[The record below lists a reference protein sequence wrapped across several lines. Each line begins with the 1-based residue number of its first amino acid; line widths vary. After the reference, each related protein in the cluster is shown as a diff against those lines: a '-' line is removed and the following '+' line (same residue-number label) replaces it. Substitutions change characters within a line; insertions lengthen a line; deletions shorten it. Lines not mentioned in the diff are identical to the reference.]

1 MCSYSRRHLHRPAH
15 RNWWIW
21 HRHVPFWR
29 FADLAAAARGFAKVV
44 STERLSFEEVK
55 ARAGVIEKE
64 AHAKDISNIGPANL
78 AWRLGR
84 SDSTWGSPSED
95 TAGTATP
102 SLHSGASQATSNL
115 AWSRGSHGVVREV
128 PLQAASSLGDFQ
140 ELKAQHPANAAQNL
154 GQLQAISEPSTA
166 ATGAEATCR
175 TGGPKLQE
183 LAAAAWN
190 LGATKCRGDPSPSA
204 TADAGLRA
212 EEPRKAQEASNLL
225 RDPGTAQAVQTP
237 VSNVL
242 MEAACLTTELSAQ
255 GLANAAQSTG
265 TPASEHDPATRVAG
279 ARAVEEISELSLQG
293 LSNSARTP
301 GTAAAFDMRLPEA
314 AATRFRSLPA
324 RDWDPGARERH
335 DQLLG
340 LVSAL
345 ALSTQGAE
353 ELPPLVEVA
362 TRTEELLSRRAQEM
376 DAKDSPATS
385 PDLDD
390 FRPRAGERPGNRP
403 CILLEGR
410 EACVLWKPPGW
421 TVSVGS
427 FDEDE
432 EERAWRSGGKAGKLL
447 QAWVMDNLGPHWPIA
462 RDEKAEFGLVHR
474 LDRDT
479 SGPILCAK
487 TYRGFHGLQLCLVR
501 FQLRKDY
508 VCLCE
513 GFLSAPRLLDAKLRV
528 EGSGRSLRSVVAPR
542 GRGQRAVLEILQASH
557 FLTEN
562 SEAVSLVRIRLR
574 TGRMHQIRA
583 QLSSLGH
590 PLLGDV
596 LYGTPRAWLP
606 RIFLHAASV
615 GISVHGLHGEPF
627 QVDCVLPPDLQ
638 QALVRCVPLDSWSCQ
653 SRKGRKPS
661 SQEAFLPEAYRPVL
675 QDRAERSRIFEVRY
689 LMANR
694 DSFLATGRMR
704 RPEELNLH
712 ACFLPGLC
720 LHSVRDCRPQTE
732 MCLADPTCAMTLVR
746 GCLLVLIG
754 ASVEQ
759 LRQYCAR
766 DGIPSCTQIT
776 HLYQQVAK
784 GMATMLVLTLTV
796 CIHDPVEPHGTL
808 SLAMLWNEA
817 S

>member
-1 MCSYSRRHLHRPAH
+1 MCSYSRRHLHRPTR

-29 FADLAAAARGFAKVV
+29 FADLAAAARGFAKMV
-44 STERLSFEEVK
+44 STERLSFAEVK

-84 SDSTWGSPSED
+84 SDNTWGSPSED

-102 SLHSGASQATSNL
+102 SLHSGAPQATSNL

-128 PLQAASSLGDFQ
+128 PPQAASSLGDFQ
-140 ELKAQHPANAAQNL
+140 ELKAQHPANAAQGL
-154 GQLQAISEPSTA
+154 GQLQARREPSTA
-166 ATGAEATCR
+166 ALGAEAKGR

-212 EEPRKAQEASNLL
+212 DKPWKAQEASNML
-225 RDPGTAQAVQTP
+225 RDPGTAQAVQTA
-237 VSNVL
+237 VSNAL

-255 GLANAAQSTG
+255 GISNAAQSTG

-279 ARAVEEISELSLQG
+279 ARGVEEISELSLQG
-293 LSNSARTP
+293 LSNTARTP
-301 GTAAAFDMRLPEA
+301 GTAAAFDLRLPEA
-314 AATRFRSLPA
+314 AATRFRSLPVH
-324 RDWDPGARERH
+324 DWAPGARERH

-345 ALSTQGAE
+345 ALSTGGAE
-353 ELPPLVEVA
+353 LPLLLDVA
-362 TRTEELLSRRAQEM
+362 TRAEELLSRRAQEM
-376 DAKDSPATS
+376 DAKDSRGIS
-385 PDLDD
+385 PDLDE
-390 FRPRAGERPGNRP
+390 FRPRAGERPSNRP

-432 EERAWRSGGKAGKLL
+432 EEKAWRSGAPGQPL
-447 QAWVMDNLGPHWPIA
+447 QAWVLENLGPHWPIA

-513 GFLSAPRLLDAKLRV
+513 GFLSAPRLLDAKLRI
-528 EGSGRSLRSVVAPR
+528 EGSGKSLRSVVAPK

-583 QLSSLGH
+583 QLSGLGH

-606 RIFLHAASV
+606 RIFLHATSV

-638 QALVRCVPLDSWSCQ
+638 QALVRCAPLDSS
-653 SRKGRKPS
+653 SRACRES
-661 SQEAFLPEAYRPVL
+661 WL
-675 QDRAERSRIFEVRY
+675 SRENGQR
-689 LMANR
+689 
-694 DSFLATGRMR
+694 
-704 RPEELNLH
+704 
-712 ACFLPGLC
+712 
-720 LHSVRDCRPQTE
+720 
-732 MCLADPTCAMTLVR
+732 
-746 GCLLVLIG
+746 
-754 ASVEQ
+754 
-759 LRQYCAR
+759 
-766 DGIPSCTQIT
+766 
-776 HLYQQVAK
+776 
-784 GMATMLVLTLTV
+784 
-796 CIHDPVEPHGTL
+796 
-808 SLAMLWNEA
+808 
-817 S
+817 